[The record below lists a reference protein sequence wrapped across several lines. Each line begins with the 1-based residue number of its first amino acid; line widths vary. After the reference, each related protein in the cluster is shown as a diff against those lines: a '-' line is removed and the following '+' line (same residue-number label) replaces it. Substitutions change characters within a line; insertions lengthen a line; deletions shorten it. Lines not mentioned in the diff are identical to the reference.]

1 MFGNLS
7 GAILAG
13 PRSLFALG
21 RDGFLP
27 RVLATVNPVRHTP
40 SVAIVAYALVGL
52 ALGLSGT
59 FEQIAILVNL
69 ASLSVYIVIALAAW
83 RLRVLKV
90 RLEGEPFNLPGGP
103 LVPLLACAAIGA
115 VIVATVS
122 KAEVAALAMALAV
135 ASVVYGVRALRRST
149 FSPSPSSDAM

>member
-1 MFGNLS
+1 
-7 GAILAG
+7 
-13 PRSLFALG
+13 
-21 RDGFLP
+21 
-27 RVLATVNPVRHTP
+27 
-40 SVAIVAYALVGL
+40 
-52 ALGLSGT
+52 
-59 FEQIAILVNL
+59 
-69 ASLSVYIVIALAAW
+69 
-83 RLRVLKV
+83 V

-149 FSPSPSSDAM
+149 FSPSPSSDGM

>member
-1 MFGNLS
+1 MLAAAAASMFGNLS

-27 RVLATVNPVRHTP
+27 RVLATVHPVRHTP
-40 SVAIVAYALVGL
+40 HVAIVAYAVVGL

-83 RLRVLKV
+83 RLRVLNV

-103 LVPLLACAAIGA
+103 LVPILACLAIGA

-122 KAEVAALAMALAV
+122 KVEVGAMVLAV
-135 ASVVYGVRALRRST
+135 AIATVLYAVRSLRRR
-149 FSPSPSSDAM
+149 AA

>member
-1 MFGNLS
+1 
-7 GAILAG
+7 
-13 PRSLFALG
+13 
-21 RDGFLP
+21 
-27 RVLATVNPVRHTP
+27 
-40 SVAIVAYALVGL
+40 VAYAVVGL

-83 RLRVLKV
+83 RLRALNV

-122 KAEVAALAMALAV
+122 KAEV
-135 ASVVYGVRALRRST
+135 RRWPWLSR
-149 FSPSPSSDAM
+149 